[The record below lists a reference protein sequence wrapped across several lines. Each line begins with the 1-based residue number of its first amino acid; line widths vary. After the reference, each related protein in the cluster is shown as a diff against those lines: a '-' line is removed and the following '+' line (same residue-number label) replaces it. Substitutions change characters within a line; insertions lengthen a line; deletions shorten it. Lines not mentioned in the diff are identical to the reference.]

1 MRHFY
6 RSLMSLAVLAACAL
20 GTGPASSADVRYI
33 TVINLMSMSA
43 TVELKQASQV
53 PVARGTIS
61 SKRDH
66 VFDIPP
72 GNATLIV
79 TSSPCNGKKLEL
91 PAASQKRAVISP
103 GCYLDLQ

>member
-1 MRHFY
+1 MHHFY
-6 RSLMSLAVLAACAL
+6 RSTSVALLAAYAL
-20 GTGPASSADVRYI
+20 ATGPASSSDVRHV
-33 TVINLMSMSA
+33 TVVNLMSMSA
-43 TVELKQASQV
+43 AVELKQTSQV